1 MSLLIATVLLLS
13 SVAIAEEKVSI
24 DWSIRYSYAEHEKQL
39 ASINQA
45 YPSITSLY
53 PIGHSWQERALW
65 CMELTDPSVDKE
77 EKTGIAVL
85 ANIHGGERESAA
97 CAMYFAW

>member
-1 MSLLIATVLLLS
+1 MLLLS
-13 SVAIAEEKVSI
+13 SVAIAKEKVSI
-24 DWSIRYSYAEHEKQL
+24 DWSIRYSYAELEKQL

-85 ANIHGGERESAA
+85 PTSTGVSGNLPPAPCILPGG
-97 CAMYFAW
+97 